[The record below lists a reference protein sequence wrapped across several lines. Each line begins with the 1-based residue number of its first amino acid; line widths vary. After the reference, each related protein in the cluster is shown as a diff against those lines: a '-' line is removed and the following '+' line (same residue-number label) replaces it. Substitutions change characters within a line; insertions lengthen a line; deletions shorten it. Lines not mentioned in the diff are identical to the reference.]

1 MLVLAHAFIRIV
13 LARAKH
19 AAVCV
24 HLFAW
29 LLCTSPRLSF
39 TSIDGDRGDGVVL
52 RETLL
57 VCDHRSGADARG
69 LLRAV
74 GPWLGEDRHVK
85 NGAHHWQHGVVGQ
98 VEVGWL
104 GTVNRKKNN

>member
-1 MLVLAHAFIRIV
+1 MLALAHAFIRIV

-24 HLFAW
+24 RRFAW
-29 LLCTSPRLSF
+29 LLRTSSRLSF

-74 GPWLGEDRHVK
+74 GPWLGTDLHVQ
-85 NGAHHWQHGVVGQ
+85 NGPHTRQHGVVGDL
-98 VEVGWL
+98 EVGWL
-104 GTVNRKKNN
+104 GNANLMKYN